1 MKFPSHLTNNTT
13 CEFQNI
19 DMNGCEYRHIVNN
32 NDGGGETMKR
42 SRRYITRE
50 RRTAGNKNK

>member
-1 MKFPSHLTNNTT
+1 MKFPSHLTNNMTFK
-13 CEFQNI
+13 FQNI
-19 DMNGCEYRHIVNN
+19 NMYGCEYRNIINN
-32 NDGGGETMKR
+32 NDGGHKTVKR